1 MPKVETVLIVDDDR
15 LAQATF
21 KLLLELEHYNV
32 LLAED
37 GDEALALLETH
48 EIDVVML
55 DVLMPNKDGLDTLIE
70 MKRRRPH
77 LPVFV
82 VSGGG
87 LRKRHDLLS
96 LARSFGADA
105 VLTKPLNAREMIVH
119 LQSATHRAA

>member
-1 MPKVETVLIVDDDR
+1 MPKPETILIVDDDR
-15 LAQATF
+15 LTQATF
-21 KLLLELEHYNV
+21 KLLLEIEGYNV

-37 GDEALALLETH
+37 GEEALALLEAH
-48 EIDVVML
+48 EIDVVLL
-55 DVLMPNKDGLDTLIE
+55 DVLMPNKDGIETLIE
-70 MKRRRPH
+70 MKRRRPR

-87 LRKRHDLLS
+87 LRKRHDLLA

-119 LQSATHRAA
+119 LQSMTSHAA